1 MTEINIDQADKLARE
16 VLNLSRNTLLVNM
29 RFLDTALSRLTFIA
43 DGTETIMTDGEM
55 LYYNPLFVLKR
66 FAEEQTASTRDYLH
80 IVFHCIFRHMFVAPN
95 VNIPLWDLA
104 CDIVVEAA
112 ITGMGLPSVTVQRE
126 SEQAVY
132 LYEITKG
139 TSMLTA
145 EKIYRYY
152 LDTGLSED
160 EITDI
165 REYFLADDHSV
176 WYMQKENS
184 YGLGKSTQ
192 SNDENGSDGISSN
205 EGIRGDSDEGSDE
218 NKSESESGKEESEN
232 NTLFSREAL
241 EQMWKDI
248 SEHIQQDLETFS
260 RERGD
265 QAGGL
270 IQNLA
275 SVNREKYD
283 YSYFLKKFAVRGEA
297 MKLDPDEFD
306 YIYYT
311 YGLQLYEKMPLIEPL
326 EYREAKRIREF
337 VIAVDTS
344 GSTTGELVQKFVQK
358 TYNILKSTESFFS
371 RINLHIIQCDTTIQ
385 EDVKITNQLE
395 FDEYLKNMKL
405 HGFGGTDFRP
415 VFKYVDEMIANHEFF
430 NLKGLIYFTDG
441 FGVFP
446 KNKPQYDTAFVFI
459 DDDYGNPEVPPW
471 AIKLILQSNEI

>member
-1 MTEINIDQADKLARE
+1 MSDMNINQADKIARE

-29 RFLDTALSRLTFIA
+29 RFLDSALSRFTPIA
-43 DGTETIMTDGEM
+43 NGTETIMTDGEM

-66 FAEEQTASTRDYLH
+66 FAGEQSASPRDYLH
-80 IVFHCIFRHMFVAPN
+80 IVLHCIFRHMFVAPN
-95 VNIPLWDLA
+95 VNIPIWDLA
-104 CDIVVEAA
+104 CDIAVEAA
-112 ITGMGLPSVTVQRE
+112 ITGMGFPSVTVQRE
-126 SEQAVY
+126 SEQTAY
-132 LYEITKG
+132 LYEITK
-139 TSMLTA
+139 SEPLLTA

-152 LDTGLSED
+152 LDIELSED
-160 EITDI
+160 EIIEI
-165 REYFLADDHSV
+165 RKTFLADDHSV
-176 WYMQKENS
+176 WYKQGQTPDGSEGS
-184 YGLGKSTQ
+184 PQ
-192 SNDENGSDGISSN
+192 SNKSDSENESSGGNEKSD
-205 EGIRGDSDEGSDE
+205 DSDDGNCED
-218 NKSESESGKEESEN
+218 NSESGLDEKDN
-232 NTLFSREAL
+232 NNNASSSSRAL

-260 RERGD
+260 RERGN
-265 QAGGL
+265 QAGGMM
-270 IQNLA
+270 QNLA

-283 YSYFLKKFAVRGEA
+283 YTTFLNKFAIRGEV

-326 EYREAKRIREF
+326 EYRDAKRIREF
-337 VIAVDTS
+337 VIAIDTS
-344 GSTTGELVQKFVQK
+344 GSTSGELVQKFVQK

-371 RINLHIIQCDTTIQ
+371 RINLHIIQCDTIIQ

-415 VFKYVDEMIANHEFF
+415 VFRYVDEMIVNREFF

-471 AIKLILQSNEI
+471 AIKLVLQSDEI